1 MPKVIPMRTAV
12 YFLAV
17 CSSITIFR
25 THLTQWEWLDG
36 DFTAVAP
43 QSSIPALP
51 LREADLN
58 SDGKIERIVFIG
70 DRVSIQAGLET
81 LWSSPS
87 DWKIDQAQISDLDH
101 DGDPELTLLVWRP
114 FAPWPIDAFLPHGG
128 RIAGFHDAQNQSC
141 HIILIRWVRNTFREL
156 WAGSA
161 LAEPLLDLYAADWN
175 GDGRQELMAVET
187 GYDQPSMARALSLWE
202 WNGFGFSLMG
212 RRTTRI
218 GKIEFLTNREGKPSI
233 LIDPVD

>member
-1 MPKVIPMRTAV
+1 MIPIRIAV

-25 THLTQWEWLDG
+25 SHLTQWEWVSG

-43 QSSIPALP
+43 QPSIPAPP

-58 SDGKIERIVFIG
+58 SDGKIEQVVFIAHS
-70 DRVSIQAGLET
+70 VSIRGRLET

-87 DWKIDQAQISDLDH
+87 DWKIDQARISDLDH
-101 DGDPELTLLVWRP
+101 DGNPELTLLVWRP

-141 HIILIRWVRNTFREL
+141 HIILIRWVQNTFREL

-161 LAEPLLDLYAADWN
+161 LAEPLLDFYTADWN

-187 GYDQPSMARALSLWE
+187 GYDQPSTARAFSLWE

-218 GKIEFLTNREGKPSI
+218 GKFEFLSNREGDPSI
-233 LIDPVD
+233 LIDPVE